1 MKGARLQSTAG
12 ETDTMDMTNSQ
23 GNSPRRTMSRI
34 KDEII
39 TEIRAKAKIEEIV
52 GDYVTL
58 KRSGTGL
65 SGLCPFHDERSAS
78 FHVSPSKN
86 IFNCFGCSEGGDVI
100 SFIQKIENIP
110 FTEAIERLG
119 EKIGVQIEY
128 TDGVRPVGP
137 PPGQR
142 AKLVEIN
149 ALATR
154 FFINHLASA
163 EGSEG
168 REYLLS
174 RGFDAEAIAA
184 FEIGFSPIA
193 WDALTNALKGRGFSE
208 DDIVLAGL
216 ARTREGKAGV
226 YDLFRGRLM
235 WPIRDLS
242 GDVIGFGGR
251 KISAEDTGPKY
262 LNSPETPLYHKSDVL
277 YGIYSARR
285 HIASSKE
292 AILVE
297 GYTDVMACHLS
308 GIMNAVAA
316 CGTAFGDGHI
326 KILRRLLHDVDMFSG
341 KVIFTFDGDSA
352 GQKAALRA
360 FKENNRFTATT
371 YVVVAPESMDPAEIR
386 QNKGAQGL
394 RDLMSSAVPL
404 AEFVLKTAIAEHN
417 LSTIEGRTNA
427 LRVCAPIVAGIRDT
441 SMRIQYLTSLGGW
454 LGIDERH
461 VKTAVASAIKD
472 AQVVPITTADKAP
485 VKPSDAPVEPQA
497 GASVENPGLPVSTAP
512 RAARPKPQD
521 LVYIAEREALK
532 CLIQF
537 PNLTQDWAQS
547 IKASFFS
554 HPLYLEIYQSLV
566 GDESDDALILS
577 LITELTVEPL
587 PIFDV
592 NKINEAY
599 VLGCLNRLKL
609 KDYERRLTNLKSA
622 LARGEGDSDELF
634 GKILAIEQAK
644 RELRE

>member
-1 MKGARLQSTAG
+1 
-12 ETDTMDMTNSQ
+12 MTTTSSNSSQ
-23 GNSPRRTMSRI
+23 RMVSRI
-34 KDEII
+34 KEETI
-39 TEIRAKAKIEEIV
+39 TEVRTKAKIEDIIGE
-52 GDYVTL
+52 YVTL
-58 KRSGTGL
+58 KRSGAGM

-86 IFNCFGCSEGGDVI
+86 LWNCFGCSEGGDVI

-119 EKIGVQIEY
+119 EKIGIEIQY
-128 TDGVRPVGP
+128 TDGLRPVGP

-174 RGFDAEAIAA
+174 RGFDAEAIAS
-184 FEIGFSPIA
+184 FEIGFSPVA
-193 WDALTNALKGRGFSE
+193 WDALTNALKGRGFTE
-208 DDIVLAGL
+208 DEIVLAGL
-216 ARTREGKAGV
+216 ARTREGKAGI

-262 LNSPETPLYHKSDVL
+262 LNSPETPIYHKSDVL

-292 AILVE
+292 AIIVE

-341 KVIFTFDGDSA
+341 RVIFTFDGDSA

-371 YVVVAPESMDPAEIR
+371 YVVVAPEGMDPAEIR
-386 QNKGAQGL
+386 QSKGAQGL
-394 RDLMSSAVPL
+394 RDLMDSAVPL
-404 AEFVLKTAIAEHN
+404 AEFVLKTAIADHN
-417 LSTIEGRTNA
+417 LATIEGRTNA
-427 LRVCAPIVAGIRDT
+427 LRACAPIVAGIRDA
-441 SMRIQYLTSLGGW
+441 SMRVQYLTSLGGW
-454 LGIDERH
+454 LGIEERH
-461 VKTAVASAIKD
+461 VREAVSKVIKD
-472 AQVVPITTADKAP
+472 AQSSTL
-485 VKPSDAPVEPQA
+485 
-497 GASVENPGLPVSTAP
+497 SVENPKNEPSKAVVEAENDSIGSKASPGISTLP
-512 RAARPKPQD
+512 RAARPKPKD
-521 LVYIAEREALK
+521 PLFIAEREALK

-537 PNLTQDWAQS
+537 PDLTQSWNQS
-547 IKASFFS
+547 LRSSFFS
-554 HPLYLEIYQSLV
+554 HPLYLEIYQSII
-566 GDESDDALILS
+566 GDESDDSLILS

-587 PIFDV
+587 PVFDSS
-592 NKINEAY
+592 KINEAY
-599 VLGCLNRLKL
+599 MLGCLNRLTL
-609 KDYERRLTNLKSA
+609 KDYERRLANLKGT
-622 LARGEGDSDELF
+622 LARGEGDPDELF
-634 GKILAIEQAK
+634 KKIIVLEQAK
-644 RELRE
+644 RELRD